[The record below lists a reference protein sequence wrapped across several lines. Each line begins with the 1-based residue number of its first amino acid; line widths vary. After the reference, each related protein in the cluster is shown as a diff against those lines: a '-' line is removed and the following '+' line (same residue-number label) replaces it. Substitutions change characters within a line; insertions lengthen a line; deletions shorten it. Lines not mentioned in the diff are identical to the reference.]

1 MNPNT
6 KYVIILITCFAIA
19 APIVLYLSNYAHPSD
34 IESEITSLRTEN
46 KEVKKFYDTFENVS
60 IVPNHF
66 DFYNANTNEGY
77 GGKWRIGLDSQHS
90 GQIHRLDVYYFAWE
104 PFDIIYKC
112 YDSATNVTKLYS
124 DDEILDNMKYHC

>member
-1 MNPNT
+1 MNYNT
-6 KYVIILITCFAIA
+6 KYVVILITCFVVIT
-19 APIVLYLSNYAHPSD
+19 PIVLYLSNNTNPSD

-46 KEVKKFYDTFENVS
+46 KEVIMFYDTFDNVS

-66 DFYNANTNEGY
+66 NFYNATTGEDY

-104 PFDIIYKC
+104 PFGITYKC
-112 YDSATNVTKLYS
+112 FDSTTNVTKIYS
-124 DDEILDNMKYHC
+124 DGNILDNMKYYC